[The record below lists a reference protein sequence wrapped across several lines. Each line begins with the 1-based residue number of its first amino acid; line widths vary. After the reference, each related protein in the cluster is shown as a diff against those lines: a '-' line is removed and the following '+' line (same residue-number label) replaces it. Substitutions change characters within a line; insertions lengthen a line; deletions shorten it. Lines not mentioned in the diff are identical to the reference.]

1 MNAARVWAITRK
13 QFLTLRH
20 DPRSI
25 GLILVAPILAMA
37 VFGFAFGS
45 DVNHVP
51 VAIVNHDTG
60 GEAAVLLSFVNQ
72 ENLALAHLSFD
83 TEARDRV
90 TNAEA
95 VAAIIFPA
103 DFTTGVTPVPG
114 TQPQPGVG
122 PLPGTPG
129 SAPQAPPGT
138 NITLFIDGSNS
149 QQAAVVTRELA
160 SAARLYAESKGGSSP
175 ITIEA
180 TAAYAKDAR
189 FIDFF
194 VPGIMAFAALLFTT
208 ILTLLA
214 FVGER
219 TNGTFDRLRVT
230 PASEG
235 EIVLGYVLAFG
246 IIGAVQGIVLL
257 TAALVLFNVL
267 VAGSILLAALVI
279 ILLAIDSQAI
289 GILMS
294 ALAQRESQAVMM
306 LPFIIFPTFLLS
318 GIFVPTESLPS
329 WLRPVAYLLPPT
341 WAVDAMRDVML
352 RGWGL
357 DRIWPN
363 LVVLVGFAVGFSL
376 LATLGLKRARN

>member
-1 MNAARVWAITRK
+1 MHRVWAITRK

-45 DVNHVP
+45 EVKHVP
-51 VAIVNHDTG
+51 VAVVNHDTG
-60 GEAAVLLSFVNQ
+60 TEAAAFLSFVNKD
-72 ENLALAHLSFD
+72 NLSIANLSFD

-103 DFTTGVTPVPG
+103 NFSTGVTPIPG
-114 TQPQPGVG
+114 TPPQPGVG

-129 SAPQAPPGT
+129 SSPQPPPGT
-138 NITLFIDGSNS
+138 SISLFIDGSNS
-149 QQAAVVTRELA
+149 QQAAVVVRELA
-160 SAARLYAESKGGSSP
+160 SAAKLYAESKGQTSP
-175 ITIEA
+175 ITIDS

-219 TNGTFDRLRVT
+219 TNGTLDRLRVT
-230 PASEG
+230 PASES

-246 IIGAVQGIVLL
+246 IIGAIQGIVLL
-257 TAALVLFNVL
+257 TAAILLFDVL
-267 VAGSILLAALVI
+267 VAGSILLAAFVI
-279 ILLAIDSQAI
+279 ILLAVDSQAI

-294 ALAQRESQAVMM
+294 ALAQREGQAVMM

-318 GIFVPTESLPS
+318 GIFVPTESLPT
-329 WLRPVAYLLPPT
+329 WLRPFAYMLPPT
-341 WAVDAMRDVML
+341 WAVEALRDVML

-357 DRIWPN
+357 ERIWLN
-363 LVVLVGFAVGFSL
+363 LVVLVGFAVGFTL
-376 LATLGLKRARN
+376 LAMWGLKRARN